1 MKVAII
7 GGGLSGLICALMLEK
22 KGYSPT
28 IYERS
33 STVGGVF
40 NSFFRK
46 GVLFDIGFHYSGS
59 LAKGQYLYSMFERYN
74 LKDKLKFSMYDQV
87 FDSLYIDNETFHIP
101 NSSIAFE
108 TMLKKR
114 FPQEKPA
121 IEKFFSEC
129 RNASII
135 SANAPVDPRSLD
147 EVMADFNDSKLKQ
160 LLRHFT
166 VFFSKQQFKEASFD
180 IYAKMMIAMLDGT
193 RKIDGGGKAIID
205 TIKNLL
211 KKSTIK
217 TKSEITEVITEGRR
231 VKALKFNNKIEEY
244 DAYISTIHPKTLSQL
259 IKSENRS
266 VNRYFQHIK
275 SLKET
280 PSVFAIFCLIEKEIK
295 NNLYFY
301 NNEYYIAVLPSRQ
314 YNGKTV
320 ATILV
325 ECDYNS
331 YTNLDKSTYKE
342 KKAKECNK
350 HIERLQSLVDFG
362 NIEIIDA
369 STPLTKQRYSNGC
382 NGSLYGILCSST
394 QKRLSMLMPKSR
406 FENLYLTGENIIA
419 PGLLGCWLGSE
430 MATNYFEDVA

>member
-1 MKVAII
+1 MKVAIL

-22 KGYSPT
+22 KGYNPT
-28 IYERS
+28 IFERNS
-33 STVGGVF
+33 MVGGVC

-59 LAKGQYLYSMFERYN
+59 FAKGQYLYTMFERYN
-74 LKDKLKFSMYDQV
+74 LKNKLKLSKYDPI
-87 FDSLYIDNETFHIP
+87 FDSLYIDNEVFHIP

-114 FPQEKPA
+114 FPQEKQA
-121 IEKFFSEC
+121 IEKFFDEC

-147 EVMADFNDSKLKQ
+147 EVLTYFKNSTLKKI
-160 LLRHFT
+160 LLHFT
-166 VFFSKQQFKEASFD
+166 VFFSKKQFKEASFD

-193 RKIDGGGKAIID
+193 RKIDGGGKALID
-205 TIKNLL
+205 AIKSLL
-211 KKSTIK
+211 KKSIIK
-217 TKSEITEVITEGRR
+217 TKSEVTEIITEGKR
-231 VKALKFNNKIEEY
+231 VKALKYNNKIEEF
-244 DAYISTIHPKTLSQL
+244 DAYISTIHPKTLSKL
-259 IKSENRS
+259 VTSENRS
-266 VNRYFQHIK
+266 INRYFQHIK
-275 SLKET
+275 SLEET

-301 NNEYYIAVLPSRQ
+301 DDEYIAILPSHH

-320 ATILV
+320 ATVLV

-331 YTNLDKSTYKE
+331 YVNLEKSAYKE
-342 KKAKECNK
+342 KKAKECHK
-350 HIERLQSLVDFG
+350 HIERLKCLDDFG

-382 NGSLYGILCSST
+382 NGSLYGILCSSK